1 MSTRTTL
8 KISGITAAVL
18 TVFLAGCF
26 IIKTVNQ
33 PSSAIGGSQISATIT
48 VSVEGQLDATP
59 HYGIAGFLIPNGWT
73 IDTVYITGAYNDY
86 MTFLHP
92 DSSDKEPGGQM
103 DFWADTLEARYPSG
117 ADYQWVVYQ
126 SSTAHTA
133 IVDTVDAVINVK
145 MTTSTAQGNFNL
157 GYFVSDAAL
166 DFSDNTWYDVS
177 LNNAITISGVV
188 PVELTSFTAAAE
200 KNQVTLNW
208 QTATETNNRGFE
220 IQRRSSNSD
229 FVTIG
234 FVEGKGT
241 STNSSSYSYTDKNV
255 DNQAFSYRLKQID
268 FDGSFEYSNI
278 VEVDLSLPADFSISQ
293 NYPNPFNPSTSIR
306 FALPVDAKVSVM
318 LYNSLGEV
326 VENLVEGNFTAG
338 NHTINFN
345 AANLTSG
352 TYIYKIYAKGFD
364 GREFAQSNKMVLM
377 K

>member
-1 MSTRTTL
+1 
-8 KISGITAAVL
+8 
-18 TVFLAGCF
+18 
-26 IIKTVNQ
+26 
-33 PSSAIGGSQISATIT
+33 
-48 VSVEGQLDATP
+48 SVEGQLDATP